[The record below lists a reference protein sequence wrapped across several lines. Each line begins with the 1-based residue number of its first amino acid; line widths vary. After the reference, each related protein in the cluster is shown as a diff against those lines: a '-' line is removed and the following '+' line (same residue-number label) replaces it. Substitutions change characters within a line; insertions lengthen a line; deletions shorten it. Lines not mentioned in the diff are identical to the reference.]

1 MPYISVQLSSPTD
14 PMTADNL
21 AKGITHILSND
32 LGKKEELT
40 AVNITY
46 SSSSQWYIGNR
57 SLDTRHEQS
66 AYVDIKISESTNS
79 KAEIKTAIAKL
90 YELLN
95 DQLGNLSEVSY
106 ITIDEVNQTNW
117 GYGGKTQHERA
128 IKRTKSGAID
138 TAFYLNKGRKERAA
152 SFSSIFKRICT

>member
-1 MPYISVQLSSPTD
+1 MPYISVQLSSPID
-14 PMTADNL
+14 PMTADSL
-21 AKGITHILSND
+21 AQGITHILSND

-40 AVNITY
+40 AVNITN
-46 SSSSQWYIGNR
+46 SNSAQWYIGNR

-66 AYVDIKISESTNS
+66 AYVDIKISEGSNS
-79 KAEIKTAIAKL
+79 KNEIKNAIAKL

-95 DQLGNLSEVSY
+95 HELDNLSEVSY
-106 ITIDEVNQTNW
+106 IALDEVDQTNW

-128 IKRTKSGAID
+128 IKRTESGAID
-138 TAFYLNKGRKERAA
+138 TAFYLNKGRKERTV